1 MIAKQCT
8 FLQVRGNRL
17 NLAKI
22 HMVAKPVR
30 ASFCAFLCLNLAKIH
45 MVAKLLASSVASP
58 TGLNLA
64 KIHMIAK
71 QD

>member
-22 HMVAKPVR
+22 HIVAKPVR

-45 MVAKLLASSVASP
+45 MVAKPSNDNCSQCFC
-58 TGLNLA
+58 LNLA
-64 KIHMIAK
+64 KIHMVAK

>member
-64 KIHMIAK
+64 KIHMVAK